1 MSSPLKLADPVSAIA
16 GAVGGLGQIAT
27 GIFGSRR
34 RKREARA
41 AAAELQEARQGLID
55 TTFTNQFSGLDNPFE
70 DMQVNLQASQFQAQ
84 QTDQALAQGLDA
96 AVQSGGGATGSA
108 QAIADAALR
117 SKQNIAA
124 DIARQES
131 ANQKM
136 AADAQMQLDF
146 RAAQSADDI
155 QLRNYDKQQQLLNM
169 AAARKQAADQARA
182 QATAAITSGLGSLAG
197 SAAAGNFNTE

>member
-1 MSSPLKLADPVSAIA
+1 MSSPLKFVNPVSAIA

-41 AAAELQEARQGLID
+41 AQAEFDAARQGILD

-155 QLRNYDKQQQLLNM
+155 QLRNYDKQQQVLNL
-169 AAARKQAADQARA
+169 AAARKEAADAARA
-182 QATAAITSGLGSLAG
+182 QATSAIVSGFGSIAG
-197 SAAAGNFNTE
+197 SAAGGAFNKQ